1 MSSIQPLLLLDPI
14 RLGLNSRPPFRL
26 PILLRMIIPHPGRPI
41 LRRRMMQHAI
51 SIDFRRR
58 SHLEDIRSIV
68 TVFGFCFQGPHDGTF
83 EAHAETGGDA
93 LVEGFGEGLTEG
105 GEVEGGEEAEGAE
118 GEGGDG
124 GDDALEQ
131 PGGVEDG
138 AVAAQ
143 LEYRQYRDWGCE
155 GGYGDDKVEEVGL
168 SEAEFGGPEFD
179 AVGVGWVL
187 FY

>member
-26 PILLRMIIPHPGRPI
+26 PILLRMIIPHPRCPRRPI
-41 LRRRMMQHAI
+41 LRRQMMQHGI
-51 SIDFRRR
+51 SIDFRLG
-58 SHLEDIRSIV
+58 SHFEDIGFVV
-68 TVFGFCFQGPHDGTF
+68 TVFGICFHGPHDGTF

-105 GEVEGGEEAEGAE
+105 GEVEGGEETEGAE

-124 GDDALEQ
+124 GNDALEE

-143 LEYRQYRDWGCE
+143 LDNTVNIEIGVRGVTVMTKSKRWGCRRQ
-155 GGYGDDKVEEVGL
+155 
-168 SEAEFGGPEFD
+168 SS
-179 AVGVGWVL
+179 GVQNLTRWE
-187 FY
+187 